1 MIIAGSTFPL
11 PLVLMNTISF
21 VLAFSLFIYYPYFKR
36 VDDDEKKYNY
46 LKRVIAYTTFF
57 IVLGHLLTALC
68 PSLLELV
75 FPFSLAVNCLI
86 ACSLIKTK
94 RIVSKVVLVLWGLV
108 LTSSTGAFV
117 IAFTEK

>member
-1 MIIAGSTFPL
+1 
-11 PLVLMNTISF
+11 MN
-21 VLAFSLFIYYPYFKR
+21 
-36 VDDDEKKYNY
+36 DDEKKYNY
-46 LKRVIAYTTFF
+46 LKRVIGYTTFF
-57 IVLGHLLTALC
+57 IVLGHFLTALC

-94 RIVSKVVLVLWGLV
+94 RNISKALLILWGLV